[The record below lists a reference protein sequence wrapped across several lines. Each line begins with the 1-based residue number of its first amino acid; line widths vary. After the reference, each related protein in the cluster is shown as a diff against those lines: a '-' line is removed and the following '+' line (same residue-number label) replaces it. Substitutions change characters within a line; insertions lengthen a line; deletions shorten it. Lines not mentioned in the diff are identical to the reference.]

1 VALLFGSEKRGL
13 SNEDLS
19 HCNLLI
25 HIATEEKQPSMNLG
39 QAVAVCLYELARVGR
54 VAEEKRSRAS
64 AGELERVTEGLVEA
78 LRASGYIKSGA
89 EAKVRQLVRRMEL
102 GPEDAKVWL
111 GMLRQMVWKMRV

>member
-1 VALLFGSEKRGL
+1 
-13 SNEDLS
+13 
-19 HCNLLI
+19 
-25 HIATEEKQPSMNLG
+25 
-39 QAVAVCLYELARVGR
+39 VGR